1 MEASLAR
8 GKRKKNRD
16 ISAVEHMLYQKRQ
29 LLEDQIQYEKAETK
43 ARKQE
48 LELARRKQ
56 ELNKQI
62 YIEHNDGHQ
71 SITCD

>member
-1 MEASLAR
+1 
-8 GKRKKNRD
+8 
-16 ISAVEHMLYQKRQ
+16 MLYQKRQ

-62 YIEHNDGHQ
+62 YIGHNDGHQ